1 MSEES
6 PITNPELYNEID
18 AEVEGKAV
26 QVIERKPRRRRRRRN
41 DDEIP
46 LSLDKISGKEVM
58 EILDFLH
65 RRYLSWLTEAEATKF
80 STVYRSAKEEALKE
94 SLEIYSE
101 IQKQNQQM
109 LEQLNRLAEKL
120 GQIQGVAPP
129 QQLAKETAEEI
140 KKSLLDDPRVR
151 SLIFV
156 MLESFLGKNEQY
168 QKFRPFIAQLL
179 IPEAFQPPRQETRT
193 PKETGVEGVENQVNS
208 NE

>member
-94 SLEIYSE
+94 SLEIYGE
-101 IQKQNQQM
+101 LQKHVVNIVER
-109 LEQLNRLAEKL
+109 LDKLAERLEK
-120 GQIQGVAPP
+120 VTTPTPP

-179 IPEAFQPPRQETRT
+179 IPEAFQPPQSKPQS
-193 PKETGVEGVENQVNS
+193 PKETGVEGVENEGQT
-208 NE
+208 

>member
-26 QVIERKPRRRRRRRN
+26 EIVERKSRRRRRRRS

-94 SLEIYSE
+94 SLEIYGE
-101 IQKQNQQM
+101 LQKHVVNIVERLDKLAERLEKVTTPIAPQQM
-109 LEQLNRLAEKL
+109 
-120 GQIQGVAPP
+120 
-129 QQLAKETAEEI
+129 AKETAEEI

-179 IPEAFQPPRQETRT
+179 IPEAFQQPRQETRT
-193 PKETGVEGVENQVNS
+193 PKETGVEGVENEGQG
-208 NE
+208 

>member
-26 QVIERKPRRRRRRRN
+26 EIVERKSRRRRRRRS

-94 SLEIYSE
+94 SLELYGE
-101 IQKQNQQM
+101 LQKQVRDIV
-109 LEQLNRLAEKL
+109 EGLNKLAERLEK
-120 GQIQGVAPP
+120 VTTPTPP

-179 IPEAFQPPRQETRT
+179 IPEAFQQPRQETRT
-193 PKETGVEGVENQVNS
+193 PEETEANQVENQ
-208 NE
+208 

>member
-26 QVIERKPRRRRRRRN
+26 EIVERKSRRRRRRRS

-94 SLEIYSE
+94 SLEIYGE
-101 IQKQNQQM
+101 LQKHVVNIVERLDKLAERLEKVTTPIAPQQM
-109 LEQLNRLAEKL
+109 
-120 GQIQGVAPP
+120 
-129 QQLAKETAEEI
+129 AKETAEEI

-179 IPEAFQPPRQETRT
+179 IPEAFQRPQSKPQS
-193 PKETGVEGVENQVNS
+193 PQETGVEGVENEGQG
-208 NE
+208 